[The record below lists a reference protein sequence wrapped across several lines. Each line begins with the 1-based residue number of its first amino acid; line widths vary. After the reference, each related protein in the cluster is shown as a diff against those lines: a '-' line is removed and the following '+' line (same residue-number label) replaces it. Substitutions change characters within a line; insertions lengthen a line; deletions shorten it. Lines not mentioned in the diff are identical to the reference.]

1 MGLTPRCDT
10 LKSSLRCC
18 VNAQPELIK
27 LLSME
32 PTQGADCRGMHN
44 RSYHRFHR

>member
-32 PTQGADCRGMHN
+32 PTQGAAMILEVGCRLQRHA
-44 RSYHRFHR
+44 